1 MMSDF
6 EQEET
11 QGFKVKDRRR
21 FSADGES
28 EQGDDHKKPEQAEKD
43 REPSNQEAR
52 TEERTVK
59 RPPMDFSAL
68 IASLAQTGLFQLGLI
83 RTSDMTE
90 PMKPDLEGARQTIDL
105 IAILEQ
111 KTQGNLTEEEKKLV
125 NETLFQLRMAFV
137 EVSK

>member
-1 MMSDF
+1 MSDF

-21 FSADGES
+21 FSPDGES
-28 EQGDDHKKPEQAEKD
+28 QPAEDSKDLEQAEKA
-43 REPSNQEAR
+43 EESPKQEAR
-52 TEERTVK
+52 TQERATK

-68 IASLAQTGLFQLGLI
+68 ITSLAQTTLFQLGLI

-90 PMKPDLEGARQTIDL
+90 PMKPDLDGARQTIDL

-111 KTQGNLTEEEKKLV
+111 KTKGNLTEEENKLV